1 MRGYLKNDKGW
12 KVIDI
17 ECVETAG
24 KNILATEDKYRIIFE
39 NSAVAITVTDEHE
52 RIVSW
57 NHYAEVL
64 LGMTKDDLNLK
75 PVEAL
80 YPVEEWNKMR
90 SQNIRQK
97 GMQHHFETKML
108 RKNKE
113 PLEVDVSLS
122 VMKDAEGKVVGSI
135 GVIKDITDQKVTE
148 RALAYEHSRL
158 QALLDNIPDSIY
170 FKDEMNKFVL
180 VNKAKASHSNLLPD
194 DMVGKTDY
202 NFLAEAEATRTFE
215 DDKRIIETGQPIISK
230 IERLTSKDGSER
242 WMLVTK
248 IPWSNEE
255 GKIIGTM
262 GISRDVTEW
271 KKAEEQVAKEH
282 ELLQTLITNIPDS
295 IYFKDEQNRFV
306 LVNKAKADRWQL
318 AAEDMIG
325 KTDFDFLPPD
335 EAQKAYNDDTSII
348 KTGQPIIDKIE
359 KITGSDGSERWVS
372 VTKLPRFDNEKK
384 IIGTMGISRDIT
396 RRIKEKKETEKYKK
410 VAIGQ
415 NLRMIELRDKVKELI
430 SEIEKDK

>member
-75 PVEAL
+75 PVETL

-122 VMKDAEGKVVGSI
+122 VMKDSQGKVVGSI

-180 VNKAKASHSNLLPD
+180 VNKAKASHSNLLPE

-202 NFLAEAEATRTFE
+202 NFLAEAEATRAFE
-215 DDKRIIETGQPIISK
+215 DDKRIIETRQPIISK

-255 GKIIGTM
+255 GKTIGTM

-271 KKAEEQVAKEH
+271 KKAEER
-282 ELLQTLITNIPDS
+282 LQRNMS
-295 IYFKDEQNRFV
+295 YFKH
-306 LVNKAKADRWQL
+306 
-318 AAEDMIG
+318 
-325 KTDFDFLPPD
+325 
-335 EAQKAYNDDTSII
+335 
-348 KTGQPIIDKIE
+348 
-359 KITGSDGSERWVS
+359 
-372 VTKLPRFDNEKK
+372 
-384 IIGTMGISRDIT
+384 
-396 RRIKEKKETEKYKK
+396 
-410 VAIGQ
+410 
-415 NLRMIELRDKVKELI
+415 
-430 SEIEKDK
+430 